1 MQIYLGDDSDLTD
14 NDYLKLALDNGLMGD
29 GDLDRRYTPDEAQTV
44 IDKLDSLYYGEFW
57 PEDLEKIT
65 YKDDVIQL
73 SDSDVEEY
81 SSENET
87 LQISDSC
94 NRSLK
99 SGDVVVFDTNGA
111 KIARKI
117 GDTADGGAFNLEVP
131 ELEDVV
137 DSMLESHIQ
146 KLGFQDIVDYY
157 GEENLIEANAGGGIA
172 EATPVLAKVF
182 EGQVT
187 DEGFEL
193 ELVGNDEDNLEIYI
207 TDKSQNKK
215 YKLPI
220 KETNIEGAKIS
231 MQKLVLRI

>member
-117 GDTADGGAFNLEVP
+117 GDTADGGAFNL
-131 ELEDVV
+131 
-137 DSMLESHIQ
+137 
-146 KLGFQDIVDYY
+146 
-157 GEENLIEANAGGGIA
+157 
-172 EATPVLAKVF
+172 
-182 EGQVT
+182 
-187 DEGFEL
+187 
-193 ELVGNDEDNLEIYI
+193 
-207 TDKSQNKK
+207 
-215 YKLPI
+215 
-220 KETNIEGAKIS
+220 GA
-231 MQKLVLRI
+231 